1 MGKLKKRVLSLMLC
15 VCLCAA
21 MCCFV
26 PLRASAD
33 NEITK
38 VLSTA
43 VPVPVALMDVS
54 NVASGTSTQGC
65 YIAAYNWYDA
75 NGAVAS
81 GTFGTGAY
89 TVVIQIDT
97 CDGYVFSPNVAVYL
111 NNSHVDF
118 TLDSSMR
125 SLTLSRTYV
134 PDIWKP
140 TIYKHPG
147 NETTD
152 AGGDASFVV
161 SSDYTSS
168 YTWEMSPPDDD
179 SVSYDVIKMREMFPG
194 LKTEPQGRNKM
205 NLYNIPAELDGWRIR
220 CIFEYPHGGI
230 KSNYAT
236 LTVRH
241 EEVPEESA
249 PPEEAPV
256 SVPLEEAPE
265 SAPPEETPLPSAP
278 AEEPADSEQSGHTHA
293 FGSLWHSDES
303 FHWRECECG
312 ETGEKGE
319 HSMVW
324 TVFSAPTRHSPGK
337 ERGICAVCSY
347 TQEREVEYEP
357 TIDDVLGYAKY
368 ALYGTGILIVVIVLL
383 MIITAIRESAE
394 RRRRRKR
401 RRRY

>member
-1 MGKLKKRVLSLMLC
+1 MGKLKKRALSLMLC

-97 CDGYVFSPNVAVYL
+97 YDGYVFSPNVAVYL

-147 NETTD
+147 NETID
-152 AGGDASFVV
+152 AEGDASFVV

-194 LKTEPQGRNKM
+194 LETEPQGRNKM
-205 NLYNIPAELDGWRIR
+205 NLYNVPAELDGWRIR

-249 PPEEAPV
+249 PPEE
-256 SVPLEEAPE
+256 
-265 SAPPEETPLPSAP
+265 TPLPSAP
-278 AEEPADSEQSGHTHA
+278 AEEPVDSEKSEHTHA

-303 FHWRECECG
+303 FHWKECACG
-312 ETGEKGE
+312 ETGETGE
-319 HSMVW
+319 HSMNW
-324 TVFSAPTRHSPGK
+324 TVFSAPTKHSPGT

-357 TIDDVLGYAKY
+357 TFHDVLGYAKY

>member
-1 MGKLKKRVLSLMLC
+1 MGKLKKRALSLMLC

-65 YIAAYNWYDA
+65 YIASYNWYDA
-75 NGAVAS
+75 SGAVAS
-81 GTFGTGAY
+81 GVFGTGSY
-89 TVVIQIDT
+89 TVVIRIDT
-97 CDGYVFSPNVAVYL
+97 YDGYVFSPNVAVYL

-134 PDIWKP
+134 PDVWKP

-161 SSDYTSS
+161 SSDYTSC

-194 LKTEPQGRNKM
+194 LETEPQGRNKM
-205 NLYNIPAELDGWRIR
+205 NLYKVPAELDGWRIR
-220 CIFEYPHGGI
+220 CKFEYPLGAI
-230 KSNYAT
+230 LSNYAT

-249 PPEEAPV
+249 PPETDEEAPV
-256 SVPLEEAPE
+256 
-265 SAPPEETPLPSAP
+265 SAPPEEAPLPSAP
-278 AEEPADSEQSGHTHA
+278 ATEPTATETSGHTHT
-293 FGSLWHSDES
+293 FGSVWHSDES
-303 FHWRECECG
+303 SHWKECACG

-324 TVFSAPTRHSPGK
+324 TVFSAPTKHSPGT
-337 ERGICAVCSY
+337 ERGICAVCSH

-357 TIDDVLGYAKY
+357 TMDDVFGYAKY
-368 ALYGTGILIVVIVLL
+368 ALYGTGILIIVIVLL